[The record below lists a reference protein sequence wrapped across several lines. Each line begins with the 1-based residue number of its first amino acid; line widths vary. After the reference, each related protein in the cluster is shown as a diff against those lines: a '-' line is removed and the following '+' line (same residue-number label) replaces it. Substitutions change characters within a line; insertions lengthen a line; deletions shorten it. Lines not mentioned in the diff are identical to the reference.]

1 MQDIFIYD
9 FDASVSAQSDL
20 MAQYQPRI
28 KLIDLKRHRFAPRLW
43 TSRIQF
49 YRLRKKIASYG
60 RPFFALLGSGDFH
73 HFSLALIGQH
83 EKPLTVVLF
92 DNHPDWM
99 RPPHRYHCG
108 TWVYS
113 LARLPQVARVVIV
126 GLQSG
131 DIEGKNFLGGDVES
145 YQNGKIVLLPFC
157 RVAAQISTQTEANT
171 VSLVSQLETNIADGI
186 REIMDAIPTSD
197 VYISVDKDCLHPDNA
212 CTNWEQG
219 TMPLATVLKCIAAI
233 RTKYKVVGA
242 DTVGDYSQ
250 PAFRSPFKYISSW
263 LDRRGDAK
271 SLQPSS
277 AMLQRNQIAN
287 LKLIQAFDGNT

>member
-20 MAQYQPRI
+20 MTQYQARI
-28 KLIDLKRHRFAPRLW
+28 KLIDLKRHRFAARLW
-43 TSRIQF
+43 TSRIKF
-49 YRLRKKIASYG
+49 NCLRKKIAGYG

-73 HFSLALIGQH
+73 HFSLALIDQH

-131 DIEGKNFLGGDVES
+131 DVEGKNFLNGDVES
-145 YQNGKIVLLPFC
+145 YKNGKIILLPFSQ
-157 RVAAQISTQTEANT
+157 VEAQTSTRTEAHT
-171 VSLVSQLETNIADGI
+171 MSLSSQLQSNIAEGI
-186 REIMDAIPTSD
+186 SEIMAAIVTPD
-197 VYISVDKDCLHPDNA
+197 VYISIDKDCLHPDDA

-242 DTVGDYSQ
+242 DTVGDYS
-250 PAFRSPFKYISSW
+250 PPIFRSPFKYISAW

-271 SLQPSS
+271 SLQPSN

-287 LKLIQAFDGNT
+287 LKLIQAFDGNA